1 MIKGSQWQK
10 TIAMKKWNNE
20 FTRFVIVG
28 GLNTANY
35 YLFYVLFYNLIGWH
49 YLPSHILAFFISMV
63 ISFFLNVYFTYK
75 VKPTLSKFLMFPFT
89 QVVNMSVSSLLIYV
103 FVDLLHING
112 NIAPLAAVIFTVP
125 ITFIVT
131 SKILKR

>member
-1 MIKGSQWQK
+1 MIKGSQLQK
-10 TIAMKKWNNE
+10 TLVVKKWNNE

-28 GLNTANY
+28 ALNTANY

-49 YLPSHILAFFISMV
+49 YLSSHILSFFISMV
-63 ISFFLNVYFTYK
+63 LSFFLNVYFTYK

-89 QVVNMSVSSLLIYV
+89 QVVNMSVSSLLIYL

-131 SKILKR
+131 SKIMKR

>member
-1 MIKGSQWQK
+1 
-10 TIAMKKWNNE
+10 MKRLNNE
-20 FTRFVIVG
+20 FFRFVIVG

-35 YLFYVLFYNLIGWH
+35 YIFYVTFYNLLDWH
-49 YLPSHILAFFISMV
+49 YLPSHLLGFLISML

-75 VKPTLSKFLMFPFT
+75 VKPTLSKFLLFPFT
-89 QVVNMSVSSLLIYV
+89 QVVNISVSSLLIYI
-103 FVDLLHING
+103 FVDLLNWNG

-125 ITFIVT
+125 ITFFIT

>member
-1 MIKGSQWQK
+1 MKGSQLQK
-10 TIAMKKWNNE
+10 TLVVKKWNNE

-28 GLNTANY
+28 ALNTANY

-49 YLPSHILAFFISMV
+49 YLSSHILSFFISMV
-63 ISFFLNVYFTYK
+63 LSFFLNVYFTYK

-89 QVVNMSVSSLLIYV
+89 QVVNMSVSSLLIYL

-131 SKILKR
+131 SKIMKR

>member
-1 MIKGSQWQK
+1 MS
-10 TIAMKKWNNE
+10 KWNNE
-20 FTRFVIVG
+20 FTRFVVVG

-35 YLFYVLFYNLIGWH
+35 YLFYVLFYNFLGWF
-49 YLPSHILAFFISMV
+49 YLLSHILAFFISMV

-75 VKPTLSKFLMFPFT
+75 VKPTLGKFLMFPFT
-89 QVVNMSVSSLLIYV
+89 QVVNMSVSSLLIYL
-103 FVDLLHING
+103 FVDMLHWNG

-125 ITFIVT
+125 ITFLVT